1 MVLLERIC
9 ASRYHRTN
17 SLSVLMQWLLIAL
30 PDRKDEAMPSLK
42 NAIENLTKEQ
52 LVELLRMASKNLV
65 AMDGT
70 WFQILEEREGMDY
83 AMEIDIAVWER
94 YPISEARRLK
104 KFLNLAEYPGLE
116 GLAQAL
122 PLYYNTIAN
131 ETSMHWED
139 DALIFRTDVCRVQSA
154 RSRKGMEFHPCKPA
168 GINEYTTFAQTIDPR
183 IEVECLSCYPEI
195 TDSTCGCS
203 WRFTLPSD
211 SADKVDQGK

>member
-1 MVLLERIC
+1 
-9 ASRYHRTN
+9 
-17 SLSVLMQWLLIAL
+17 
-30 PDRKDEAMPSLK
+30 MPSLK

-154 RSRKGMEFHPCKPA
+154 RSRQGH
-168 GINEYTTFAQTIDPR
+168 GI
-183 IEVECLSCYPEI
+183 
-195 TDSTCGCS
+195 
-203 WRFTLPSD
+203 PSL
-211 SADKVDQGK
+211 

>member
-1 MVLLERIC
+1 
-9 ASRYHRTN
+9 
-17 SLSVLMQWLLIAL
+17 MQWLLIAL

-94 YPISEARRLK
+94 YPISEARHLK

-122 PLYYNTIAN
+122 PLYYTRLRTKRACTGKTMRSSSAPMCAAFNRPARARAWNSIPVSQLASTNTP
-131 ETSMHWED
+131 
-139 DALIFRTDVCRVQSA
+139 
-154 RSRKGMEFHPCKPA
+154 RS
-168 GINEYTTFAQTIDPR
+168 PR
-183 IEVECLSCYPEI
+183 R
-195 TDSTCGCS
+195 STRAS
-203 WRFTLPSD
+203 R
-211 SADKVDQGK
+211 